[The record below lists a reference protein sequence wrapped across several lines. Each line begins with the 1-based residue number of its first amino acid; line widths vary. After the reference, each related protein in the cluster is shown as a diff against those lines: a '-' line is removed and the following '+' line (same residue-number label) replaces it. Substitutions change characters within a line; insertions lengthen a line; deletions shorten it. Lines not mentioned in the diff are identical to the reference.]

1 MISLFRWLHVFEDD
15 GEVVGFG
22 VDVCPERT
30 RRRYGQGVGQFLIEA
45 HFLEIRASSTRLAA
59 VGIARRD
66 LHHDRPGSIVVCGIH
81 RRDPQAGGHLTGAD
95 GADAETT
102 DGGLITSSRED
113 RG

>member
-1 MISLFRWLHVFEDD
+1 MRFAREPTSFPPKEQAVH
-15 GEVVGFG
+15 
-22 VDVCPERT
+22 
-30 RRRYGQGVGQFLIEA
+30 
-45 HFLEIRASSTRLAA
+45 ASSTRLTA

-66 LHHDRPGSIVVCGIH
+66 LHHDRPGSIVACGIH

-95 GADAETT
+95 GADAETP